1 MKENHEDISLETL
14 EKLSALEEE
23 IGNIA
28 SVEDGFDSR
37 LEEIKNDVNRLYAL
51 QSSLEKEI
59 EKWSGL
65 LDKVNEALSSMN
77 SLVEKVSKLEETI
90 SSLDLNEVKESSD
103 RASSSIDKAI
113 ASLMEEKDK
122 PLTSAEAK
130 GKKKG
135 KR

>member
-28 SVEDGFDSR
+28 SVENGFDSR

-113 ASLMEEKDK
+113 ASLIEEKDK
-122 PLTSAEAK
+122 PLTIAEAK
-130 GKKKG
+130 GRKKG